1 MEKKTILERVKEL
14 LELEDKDSVFD
25 SKIQGYIDLFCDK
38 VKSICKRKDFPVEL
52 NYMCIEFAR
61 KSYLYYKDKDNSGN
75 EQLQVTSAS
84 DNGQTVNFKI
94 VETITKDDIDIN
106 RVIERN
112 MAEISNYAYMEW
124 RL

>member
-1 MEKKTILERVKEL
+1 MEEKTILERVKGL

-38 VKSICKRKDFPVEL
+38 VKSICKRKDFPQEL

-61 KSYLYYKDKDNSGN
+61 KNYLYYKDKDNSSN

-84 DNGQTVNFKI
+84 DNGQSVNFKTI
-94 VETITKDDIDIN
+94 EIITKDDVDIDK
-106 RVIERN
+106 VIANN
-112 MAEISNYAYMEW
+112 MAEISNYAFMEW
-124 RL
+124 RI